1 MNGAIVGFGVVACN
15 GHWPA
20 YGSSTDTR
28 IVAVVDPRPERRALA
43 EATIPGVQTCVS
55 IAELPDHVE
64 FVDVCTPPS
73 LHGDSMLAALDRGC
87 HVLCEKPLVL
97 RSSLLGPIRARAVER
112 GLAVV
117 PAHNWKY
124 APILQRATGLL
135 RSGAIGDLR
144 RVELVTMRTRAAVPV
159 GSGGYNWRTDP
170 LVAGGGILMDHGWHA
185 IYLALHWFAEAP
197 TRVDA
202 ELRRPPSSGVEDE
215 ANLRILFPSGEA
227 HLALSWRGNSRLN
240 TAKLIGT
247 SGEILADD
255 GTLHLRSA
263 APRVEPMD
271 AALSAGSHHAD
282 WFTAMLPDVVQC
294 FLDPDRSRPL
304 FDEASQCLSIIDEA
318 YRQAQVGSW
327 LKADCTR

>member
-1 MNGAIVGFGVVACN
+1 VTNGAIVGFGAVASN

-20 YGSSTDTR
+20 YVNSADLR
-28 IVAVVDPRPERRALA
+28 IVAVVDPRPDRRALA
-43 EATIPGVQTCVS
+43 EATIPGVHACVS
-55 IAELPDHVE
+55 IAELPDRIE

-73 LHGDSMLAALDRGC
+73 VHGDSVLAALDRGC

-97 RSSLLGPIRARAVER
+97 RPSLLDPIRTRAVER

-124 APILQRATGLL
+124 APIVQRATGLL

-144 RVELVTMRTRAAVPV
+144 RVDIVTTRTQAAVPA
-159 GSGGYNWRTDP
+159 GSGSYNWRTDP

-197 TRVDA
+197 NGIDA
-202 ELRRPPSSGVEDE
+202 ELGRHPSGGVEDE
-215 ANLRILFPSGEA
+215 ADLRIHFPSGEA
-227 HLALSWRGNSRLN
+227 HIALTWRGSSRSN

-247 SGEILADD
+247 SGTILADD
-255 GTLHLRSA
+255 ATLYLRSA
-263 APRVEPMD
+263 ASRVEAMG
-271 AALSAGSHHAD
+271 AALSAGSDHAD

-294 FLDPDRSRPL
+294 FRDPDRSRPL

-318 YRQAQVGSW
+318 YRRAQVGSW
-327 LKADCTR
+327 L

>member
-1 MNGAIVGFGVVACN
+1 MNGAIVGFGVVACK

-20 YGSSTDTR
+20 YAGSTDVQ
-28 IVAVVDPRPERRALA
+28 IVAVVDPRRERRALA
-43 EATIPGVQTCVS
+43 EATIPGVQTYVS

-73 LHGDSMLAALDRGC
+73 LHADSVLAALDRRC

-97 RSSLLGPIRARAVER
+97 RPSLLAPIRTRAVER

-144 RVELVTMRTRAAVPV
+144 RVEIVTMRTGAALPADS
-159 GSGGYNWRTDP
+159 GSYNWRTDP

-185 IYLALHWFAEAP
+185 IYLALHWFAETP
-197 TRVDA
+197 TRIDA
-202 ELRRPPSSGVEDE
+202 DLRRPPAGGVEDE
-215 ANLRILFPSGEA
+215 ADLSLLFPTGEA
-227 HLALSWRGNSRLN
+227 HIALTWRGNSRLN

-255 GTLHLRSA
+255 ATLYLRSA
-263 APRVEPMD
+263 APRIEPMD

-282 WFTAMLPDVVQC
+282 WFTAMLPDVVRC
-294 FLDPDRSRPL
+294 FRDPDRSRPL

-318 YRQAQVGSW
+318 YRRTQAKPLPQ
-327 LKADCTR
+327 ADCRR